1 MSVLLLNLVEVVQDL
16 ELTARMLV
24 HQVVAQVGLEYK
36 VISQARPPIMV
47 EVVAGAVLPLGL
59 PGMVVQ
65 VVEGMAQMSP
75 VLREQQIR
83 AVAVV
88 AAERLAGL
96 VARAL

>member
-1 MSVLLLNLVEVVQDL
+1 VEVVQDL

-65 VVEGMAQMSP
+65 VVEGMAQTPP
-75 VLREQQIR
+75 VLREQQIL
-83 AVAVV
+83 AVAV
-88 AAERLAGL
+88 AADRLAVL
-96 VARAL
+96 AVRAL

>member
-65 VVEGMAQMSP
+65 VVEGMAQTSP
-75 VLREQQIR
+75 VLREQQIL
-83 AVAVV
+83 AVAV
-88 AAERLAGL
+88 AADRLAVL
-96 VARAL
+96 AVRAL